1 MLMRAFPSLP
11 HLLRNT
17 LLKSNRRL
25 LAIATLV
32 ILSVVFALAV
42 AYYLFDSHLAR
53 QKKELDLIGAE
64 IVANFDQEV
73 TLRTNS
79 VSAMRK
85 TAEQYLMG
93 RTRLT
98 LDPTRHLR
106 RIEKPDGYAL
116 DIPPGY
122 GENDIGNI
130 TGAGAIPASNTTT
143 AREMAMTL
151 GLLPLFQTVVAR
163 DQDTPWVYYTSQNRF
178 THIYPRVS
186 PRAFCYTDKSLEY
199 DVFTMA
205 SPKNNPQ
212 RKIFWTPPYRDE
224 AGKGMMVTVAA
235 PVYEADHFRGSVAI
249 DIALSKMKLLLV
261 SKKLPDSRVYLYTEH
276 GAFLAGAANDLGI
289 LPAELPATG
298 VIERGDDYISQLQ
311 LKAIPWRVL
320 LVTSQQTMFNN
331 AVWYALPYA
340 LVVLSLFASL
350 TLLMALLRTLRKVQE
365 CSIRDGLTGL
375 YNRGHFDTIAGREM
389 AGARR
394 DGKYFG
400 LIMLD
405 IDYFKRY
412 NDSCGHQAGDG
423 VLKKISSILSAALR
437 RPVDLAFRVGGEE
450 FAILTKAERP
460 EQIEALAQRLNAA
473 IMEGKIDFSASPHKQ
488 ITVSVGVAT
497 ISPGIVM
504 HLDEIYARADRALYR
519 AKNEGRNQVS
529 STHE

>member
-1 MLMRAFPSLP
+1 MRGLPSLP
-11 HLLRNT
+11 PLLWKN
-17 LLKSNRRL
+17 LLKSNRPL
-25 LAIATLV
+25 LAIATLSM
-32 ILSVVFALAV
+32 LSLVFALAV
-42 AYYLFDSHLAR
+42 AYYLFSSHLAR
-53 QKKELDLIGAE
+53 QKNELNLIGAE

-73 TLRTNS
+73 TLRTTS

-93 RTRLT
+93 RARLT

-106 RIEKPDGYAL
+106 RIRKPDGYAL

-186 PRAFCYTDKSLEY
+186 PRIFCYTDKSLEY
-199 DVFTMA
+199 DMFTMA
-205 SPKNNPQ
+205 SPNNNPQ

-235 PVYEADHFRGSVAI
+235 PVYEADHFRGTVAI
-249 DIALSKMKLLLV
+249 DIALSKLKWLLI
-261 SKKLPDSRVYLYTEH
+261 SKKLPDARVYLYTEH

-289 LPAELPATG
+289 LPAELPAAG

-320 LVTSQQTMFNN
+320 LVTSRQKMFNN
-331 AVWYALPYA
+331 AAWYALPFA
-340 LVVLSLFASL
+340 LVVLSLFASV
-350 TLLMALLRTLRKVQE
+350 TLLMALLRTLHKVQE

-375 YNRGHFDTIAGREM
+375 YNRGHFDAIAGREL

-394 DGKYFG
+394 DDKYFG

-412 NDSCGHQAGDG
+412 NDSYGHQAGDS
-423 VLKKISSILSAALR
+423 VLRKISSILTAALR
-437 RPVDLAFRVGGEE
+437 RPVDMAFRVGGEE
-450 FAILTKAERP
+450 FAILTKAEHP
-460 EQIEALAQRLNAA
+460 EQIETLAQRLNTA
-473 IMEGKIDFSASPHKQ
+473 IMEEKINFTASPHDL
-488 ITVSVGVAT
+488 ITASVGVAA
-497 ISPGIVM
+497 IPPGIVL
-504 HLDEIYARADRALYR
+504 HLDEIYAMADRALYR
-519 AKNEGRNQVS
+519 AKNEGRNRVVS
-529 STHE
+529 VCE